1 MKVSMLCMPLTDFEQ
16 IPENAKLNGSLDLAY
31 EANSHNTWIDEF
43 IKTSQSLHF
52 VFYFGIS
59 NV

>member
-1 MKVSMLCMPLTDFEQ
+1 MLCMPLTDFEQ